1 MSDSA
6 FQRAWPTLLTLVA
19 LLAAWQLAG
28 LTLRESYLPP
38 LSAILP
44 QFFTLLEGEI
54 WPHIAASLLRLAAGF
69 ALALVIGVPLGL
81 ISGRFKPV
89 DDFLAP
95 LLALFYP
102 IPKAALIPILMLWF
116 GAGDFS
122 KILIIV
128 MSVTLPLIYHAQQGA
143 RGVDDQLLWSAAAM
157 GMGKRRQI
165 FSIILPAALPE
176 ILLGVRVGVVIGVI
190 VMVSS
195 EMIVRQN
202 GIGNYLF
209 NALDMA
215 QYELTYAVILIVA
228 IIGFALDWS
237 FEAIRRRLTFWAPAS
252 RDELVGPS

>member
-1 MSDSA
+1 MSVA
-6 FQRAWPTLLTLVA
+6 ALRRAWPTLLTLVV
-19 LLAAWQLAG
+19 LLASWQLAG

-38 LSAILP
+38 LSGIMP
-44 QFFTLLEGEI
+44 EFVTLLEGEI

-69 ALALVIGVPLGL
+69 ALALAIGVPLGL
-81 ISGRFKPV
+81 VSGRSKKV

-128 MSVTLPLIYHAQQGA
+128 MSVSLPLIYHAHQGA
-143 RGVDDQLLWSAAAM
+143 RSVDDKLLWSAAAM
-157 GMGKRRQI
+157 GTSRRRQI
-165 FSIILPAALPE
+165 FAIILPAALPE

-228 IIGFALDWS
+228 IIGFALDWV
-237 FEAIRRRLTFWAPAS
+237 FETIRRRLTFWAPAP
-252 RDELVGPS
+252 RDELVLP

>member
-69 ALALVIGVPLGL
+69 ALALVIGV
-81 ISGRFKPV
+81 
-89 DDFLAP
+89 
-95 LLALFYP
+95 
-102 IPKAALIPILMLWF
+102 
-116 GAGDFS
+116 
-122 KILIIV
+122 
-128 MSVTLPLIYHAQQGA
+128 
-143 RGVDDQLLWSAAAM
+143 
-157 GMGKRRQI
+157 
-165 FSIILPAALPE
+165 
-176 ILLGVRVGVVIGVI
+176 I

-228 IIGFALDWS
+228 IIGFALDWL
-237 FEAIRRRLTFWAPAS
+237 FETIRRRLTFWAPAP
-252 RDELVGPS
+252 RDELVVP